1 MAAGV
6 EPLVVWI
13 NGAFGVGKT
22 AVAEELVRLLPYA
35 VLFDP
40 ESLGVVLRDVVPMDE
55 QTRDFQDI
63 PAWRATTLAAVV
75 SLARSR
81 AGVVVVPMTL
91 VDSGYFEEIVGGV
104 RRAGV
109 RLLHVSLAAPGDV
122 IAARLMAR
130 SGDERWGL
138 DRIDACVAAIVGEQF
153 GEHVDA
159 TDATPLDLAERIR
172 AMVSAHED
180 VPS

>member
-1 MAAGV
+1 MGAGP

-22 AVAEELVRLLPYA
+22 AVAEALVRLLPSA

-40 ESLGVVLRDVVPMDE
+40 ESLGVVLRDVVPVDE
-55 QTRDFQDI
+55 QTGDFQDI

-91 VDSGYFEEIVGGV
+91 VDSGYFEEI
-104 RRAGV
+104 
-109 RLLHVSLAAPGDV
+109 
-122 IAARLMAR
+122 
-130 SGDERWGL
+130 
-138 DRIDACVAAIVGEQF
+138 DRKSVV
-153 GEHVDA
+153 
-159 TDATPLDLAERIR
+159 
-172 AMVSAHED
+172 
-180 VPS
+180 